1 MGKVMFIKRMFPY
14 FKRYKNI
21 LFIDLLCAGLTTAAE
36 MILPI
41 LLRHLTNIA
50 QNDLA
55 SLSMELVLRISF
67 IFIGVKIIELV
78 ASYYMASIGHMMG
91 AKIENDMRSDLYNHL
106 QTLSDSFYNE
116 TKIGSLMSRITN
128 DLSDL
133 TEFCHHGPE
142 EYFIGGIKIVFSFI
156 ILSRINLKMTLIIYL
171 FIPIMIMFAS
181 KYNKKMKEAQK
192 KQRVSFGDLNSSIQ
206 DSLLGIRVVKSFA
219 NEDIESEKFDNENL
233 KLLSVKSSFYKALA
247 GFTVVTKL
255 FDGIMYLLLIVL
267 GGYFMINGELR
278 AGDMIAYVMY
288 ITSLL
293 ATVRRIVEF
302 TEQFQKGITAVER
315 FSEIMAVEPEI
326 TDSENAVDLKDVEGK
341 IEFKDVSFKY
351 EKDSSYILKDFNLKI
366 EPGENIAIVGPS
378 GAGKT
383 TVCNLIPRFY
393 DVNEGQVLV
402 DGHDVRDL
410 KVKSLRENIG
420 VMQQDVYL
428 FSGSVMEN
436 IRYGRPG
443 ADDADVIRAAEL
455 AGAMEFIEKLPG
467 GFDTYVGERG
477 LKLSGGQKQR
487 ISIAR
492 VFLKNPRILILDEA
506 TSALD
511 NKSEEVV
518 QESLEKL
525 AKGRTTISIAHR
537 LTTVQNADEIIVMN
551 QREIVERGNHE
562 ELMAKKGY
570 YYQLYTKGGLLNL
583 K

>member
-1 MGKVMFIKRMFPY
+1 MFVKKMFPY

-21 LFIDLLCAGLTTAAE
+21 LFIDLLCAGFTTAAE

-41 LLRHLTNIA
+41 LLRYLTTVGM
-50 QNDLA
+50 NDYE
-55 SLSMELVLRISF
+55 SLTMELVLRLAL
-67 IFIGVKIIELV
+67 IFVGLKIIELI

-106 QTLSDSFYNE
+106 QGLSDSFYNE
-116 TKIGSLMSRITN
+116 TRIGSLMSRITN
-128 DLSDL
+128 DLADL

-142 EYFIGGIKIVFSFI
+142 EYFIGGIKILFSFF

-171 FIPIMIMFAS
+171 FIPIMMIFAS
-181 KYNKKMKEAQK
+181 KYNKKMKKAQK
-192 KQRVSFGDLNSSIQ
+192 QQRVSIGNFNSSIQ

-219 NEDIESEKFDNENL
+219 NEDIESEKFDDENV
-233 KLLSVKSSFYKALA
+233 KLLSVKNMFYKALA

-255 FDGIMYLLLIVL
+255 FDGIMYLLLIIF
-267 GGYFMINGELR
+267 GGYFMIEGQIQ
-278 AGDMIAYVMY
+278 AGDMIAYIMY

-315 FSEIMAVEPEI
+315 FSEIMEI
-326 TDSENAVDLKDVEGK
+326 ESEIKDKEDAIDIGNVKGD
-341 IEFKDVSFKY
+341 IEFKNVSFKY
-351 EKDSSYILKDFNLKI
+351 EKDAAYILKDFNLKI
-366 EPGENIAIVGPS
+366 KAGENIAIVGPS

-393 DVNEGQVLV
+393 DVNAGELLV
-402 DGHDVRDL
+402 DGKDVRDVTL
-410 KVKSLRENIG
+410 KSLRENIG
-420 VMQQDVYL
+420 IMQQDVYL
-428 FSGSVMEN
+428 FSGTVMEN
-436 IRYGRPG
+436 IRYGKPS
-443 ADDADVIRAAEL
+443 ASDEEVIKAAEL
-455 AGAMEFIEKLPG
+455 AGAMEFIEKLDQK
-467 GFDTYVGERG
+467 FETYVGERG
-477 LKLSGGQKQR
+477 VKLSGGQKQR

-492 VFLKNPRILILDEA
+492 VFLKNPSILILDEA

-518 QESLEKL
+518 QKSLEKL

-537 LTTVQNADEIIVMN
+537 LTTIQNADEIIVMKDK
-551 QREIVERGNHE
+551 EIVERGKHKD
-562 ELMAKKGY
+562 LMDKRAY
-570 YYQLYTKGGLLNL
+570 YYELYTKGGLLDV